1 MNDETGRRRFLE
13 LAGTGTALSLAG
25 CASLQNDAGTPTGTA
40 TEDTADKVATVAVAV
55 RPDQATLEQERQK
68 VRSELRAGNI
78 SRSEAQQ
85 RIKSVQEGLRSD
97 AVLSFTTRASSNPDL
112 TVEDSISNVG
122 VLLVTGPSTAL
133 IEALSFDEV
142 NALLPKATFDR
153 VKSQSQSRSRTQTR
167 TRSGTDTTTPG

>member
-25 CASLQNDAGTPTGTA
+25 CASLQNDAGTPTGTT
-40 TEDTADKVATVAVAV
+40 TEDNSGTLATVAIAV
-55 RPDQATLEQERQK
+55 RPDQAKLEQERQT

-85 RIKSVQEGLRSD
+85 RIEEVQQDLRSK

-112 TVEDSISNVG
+112 TVKDSISNLG

-153 VKSQSQSRSRTQTR
+153 VKSQSQSRSPTQTR
-167 TRSGTDTTTPG
+167 TRSDTETTTPG